1 MTKKDYI
8 VFAEMVKAIKTDSNY
23 DPVTIARVKDDMVR
37 IFAFDNPL
45 FDKIRFNDAAGYGN

>member
-8 VFAEMVKAIKTDSNY
+8 AFAKMVKAIKTDSEY

-45 FDKIRFNDAAGYGN
+45 FDKSRFNDAAGYGD